1 MYARWVTIHRAKK
14 ANFEAVFSDKNLQK
28 QTWIEKKNP
37 SLTYVMQ
44 LDDQRGKGAGICE
57 TERKCDDITNPC
69 DIKRHNY

>member
-1 MYARWVTIHRAKK
+1 MHNGSRFIG
-14 ANFEAVFSDKNLQK
+14 QK
-28 QTWIEKKNP
+28 RQILRQSSQIKTFKSKHGLKKNP

-44 LDDQRGKGAGICE
+44 LDDQRGKEAGICE